1 MHRCSS
7 GACAERPLGSDH
19 ITFVAQDDATDA
31 NGSDASATWPVPK
44 DAEYSRATLR
54 PGVRQPE
61 RTAYH
66 DHDAYHEDGEEFE
79 QWSDPRRDPPAAAL
93 GQSMFEAS
101 FGAGWETDSS
111 GDSTEDD

>member
-1 MHRCSS
+1 M
-7 GACAERPLGSDH
+7 PL
-19 ITFVAQDDATDA
+19 
-31 NGSDASATWPVPK
+31 PK

-79 QWSDPRRDPPAAAL
+79 QWSGPLRDPPAAAL
-93 GQSMFEAS
+93 GQSMLAS
-101 FGAGWETDSS
+101 LGAGSSGDRKRTESS
-111 GDSTEDD
+111 GDSTEEEQYPYSLTTFESPSM